1 MVFALP
7 LIVALDKLE
16 KSKSAKPK
24 PVKGYGWRKN
34 SIQKNWL
41 PLRNYNCKFEMV
53 ETLTKLLMKKGIITN
68 EEFFTTLKEV
78 QMDYKRR
85 E

>member
-41 PLRNYNCKFEMV
+41 PLRNYNCKFDNGRNIDQTPSE
-53 ETLTKLLMKKGIITN
+53 KGN
-68 EEFFTTLKEV
+68 HHK
-78 QMDYKRR
+78 
-85 E
+85 